1 MIIAHV
7 GDSRCYRLRKG
18 ELKQMTEDHSLA
30 NEYIRSKILKP
41 EDLASFPYKN
51 VITRAVGLSE
61 SVEVETNFFEH
72 EDGDIYLLC
81 SDGLSDPV
89 SEAQMAEILGKYADD
104 LPRAC
109 RELIIAANT
118 NGGPDNVTALLAKTV
133 Y

>member
-1 MIIAHV
+1 
-7 GDSRCYRLRKG
+7 
-18 ELKQMTEDHSLA
+18 
-30 NEYIRSKILKP
+30 
-41 EDLASFPYKN
+41 
-51 VITRAVGLSE
+51 VITRAIGLSD

-81 SDGLSDPV
+81 SDGLSDPLKTH
-89 SEAQMAEILGKYADD
+89 EMAEILSKYGDD